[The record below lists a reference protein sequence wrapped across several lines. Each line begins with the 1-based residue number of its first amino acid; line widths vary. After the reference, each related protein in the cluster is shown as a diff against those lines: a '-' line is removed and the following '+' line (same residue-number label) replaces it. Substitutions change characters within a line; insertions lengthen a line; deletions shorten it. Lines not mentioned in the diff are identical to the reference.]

1 MKKTRVLFTLS
12 LILALLLPLT
22 AVFARGKGE
31 EAAGADKYPNRPIQ
45 WIVPWGEDNE
55 SVAMGRILA
64 DAMGEILGVNI
75 VVSAMPG
82 GSGSKA
88 LHHVLA
94 QPADGY
100 VLLDGWVAP
109 LIFVVLNRP
118 DIGYT
123 HDDFEAI
130 GHIAFMPFTLVVR
143 EDDARFETLDK
154 FVEYGRANP
163 RAMNY
168 NATGAISVPHAVMA
182 TFLQKAGV
190 DAKGIP
196 YPGLAAGIKDFLGGT
211 LDFSIGNFWVI
222 KTYGK
227 ETKTLCVFMDERHP
241 WFPDLPTAKELG
253 YDPGFGNSGMGWDS
267 LVVRKGTPEPIVNK
281 LREAYRQVATDPKII
296 QRLEKMNFWL
306 NYKDPDATKKLWIDS
321 YNNLGEGVSVLK
333 AKTK

>member
-1 MKKTRVLFTLS
+1 MKRTKALCILS
-12 LILALLLPLT
+12 LALLMLLPLT
-22 AVFARGKGE
+22 SAFARAKPE
-31 EAAGADKYPNRPIQ
+31 EEVAAAKFPNRPIQ
-45 WIVPWGEDNE
+45 WIVPWAEDNE

-64 DAMGEILGVNI
+64 DGMSKVLGVNI

-88 LHHVLA
+88 LHHVLS

-100 VLLDGWVAP
+100 MVLDAWVAP

-123 HDDFEAI
+123 HDDFEPI
-130 GHIAFMPFTLVVR
+130 GHMTFMPFTLVVR
-143 EDDARFETLDK
+143 SDDDRLATLDK

-163 RAMNY
+163 GQMKF

-182 TFLQKAGV
+182 TFLKKAGV
-190 DAKGIP
+190 DAQGVP
-196 YPGLAAGIKDFLGGT
+196 YPGLAGGIKDFLGGT

-222 KTYGK
+222 KTYGD

-267 LVVRKGTPEPIVNK
+267 LVVRKGTPAPIVKK
-281 LREAYRQVATDPKII
+281 LRDAYRQVASDPTVIEK
-296 QRLEKMNFWL
+296 LEKMNFWL
-306 NYKDPDATKKLWIDS
+306 NYKDPEETKQLWIDS
-321 YNNLGEGVSVLK
+321 YNNLGEGVEVLK
-333 AKTK
+333 AKAK